1 MKQLPL
7 PEVIIVLIEHAIAS
21 PFCTRQLADYGTWV
35 IKIEHPEGGDFARNC
50 EKKIIDNSHISFFI
64 WKRKPNIHLLRC
76 FIIVDVCF

>member
-50 EKKIIDNSHISFFI
+50 EKKIIDNSHISFLSGKESQIYIF
-64 WKRKPNIHLLRC
+64 
-76 FIIVDVCF
+76 